1 MSVWLSHHFHAL
13 AAAIKR
19 LTRTPIGSL
28 LSIAVIGIA
37 FSLPAGIYVLLENL
51 QSLSGQFSGAP
62 QLSLFLKLDAD
73 LEAVAEIESRL
84 KQHPDV
90 GRFTFIPKGAAL
102 EQLRQSN
109 DWGDV
114 MDGLERNPLP
124 DAFVLSTRNISP
136 ERLEALRAELMKLP
150 QIEHAQLDSAWAK
163 RLDALLKLGRAGVLM
178 LAALLSFSLVAVAF
192 NTIRLQIMTMR
203 DEIEVSKLIGATR
216 GFIRRP
222 FLYFGAIQGAVGGA
236 AAWLIISWGI
246 HMADEQLKHLMNL
259 YELNFR
265 LYHLSLEDSLS
276 LLLLSALLGWIGAW
290 LSVTYQL
297 GRIEPR

>member
-73 LEAVAEIESRL
+73 SEAVAEIESRL

-102 EQLRQSN
+102 DQLRQSN

-259 YELNFR
+259 YEVNFR

>member
-19 LTRTPIGSL
+19 LTRTPTGSL

-73 LEAVAEIESRL
+73 SEAVAEIESRL

-102 EQLRQSN
+102 EQLKQSN
-109 DWGDV
+109 DWVDV

-136 ERLEALRAELMKLP
+136 ERLEALRTELVKLP
-150 QIEHAQLDSAWAK
+150 QVEHAQLDSAWAK

-259 YELNFR
+259 YEVNFR

-276 LLLLSALLGWIGAW
+276 LLLFSALLGWIGAW

>member
-1 MSVWLSHHFHAL
+1 MNVWLSHHFHAL

-19 LTRTPIGSL
+19 LTRTPTGSL

-73 LEAVAEIESRL
+73 SEAVAEIESRL
-84 KQHPDV
+84 KEHPDV
-90 GRFTFIPKGAAL
+90 GRFTFIPKGVAL
-102 EQLRQSN
+102 EQLKQSN

-136 ERLEALRAELMKLP
+136 ERLEALRTELVKLP
-150 QIEHAQLDSAWAK
+150 QVEHAQLDSAWAK

-259 YELNFR
+259 YEVNFR

>member
-19 LTRTPIGSL
+19 LTRTPTGSL

-73 LEAVAEIESRL
+73 SEAVAEIESRL

-90 GRFTFIPKGAAL
+90 GSFTFIPKGAAL
-102 EQLRQSN
+102 EQLKQSN

-136 ERLEALRAELMKLP
+136 ERLEALRTELVKLP
-150 QIEHAQLDSAWAK
+150 QVEHAQLDSAWAK

-259 YELNFR
+259 YEVNFR

>member
-1 MSVWLSHHFHAL
+1 MSAWLSHHFHAL
-13 AAAIKR
+13 AGAIKR
-19 LTRTPIGSL
+19 LTRTPVGSL

-73 LEAVAEIESRL
+73 SEAVAELESRL

-90 GRFTFIPKGAAL
+90 ARFTFVPKGAAL
-102 EQLRQSN
+102 EQLKQSN

-124 DAFVLSTRNISP
+124 DAFILSTRNISP
-136 ERLEALRAELMKLP
+136 ERLEALGTELMKLP

-163 RLDALLKLGRAGVLM
+163 RLDALLKLGRAGVLV

-203 DEIEVSKLIGATR
+203 DEIEVSRLIGATR

-259 YELNFR
+259 YEVNFR
-265 LYHLSLEDSLS
+265 LYHLSLQDSLS

>member
-1 MSVWLSHHFHAL
+1 MSVWLSHHFYAF
-13 AAAIKR
+13 AVAIKR
-19 LTRTPIGSL
+19 LARAPLGSL

-51 QSLSGQFSGAP
+51 QDLSGRFSARP
-62 QLSLFLKLDAD
+62 QVSLFLKLNADA
-73 LEAVAEIESRL
+73 EAVAEIEFRL

-90 GRFTFIPKGAAL
+90 ASFRFIPKSNAL
-102 EQLRQSN
+102 EQLKQSTEL
-109 DWGDV
+109 GDV
-114 MDGLERNPLP
+114 MDGLESNPLP
-124 DAFVLSTRNISP
+124 DAFVLTARSISP
-136 ERLEALRAELMKLP
+136 EGLEALRNELTALP
-150 QIEHAQLDSAWAK
+150 QIEYAQLDSAWAK

-203 DEIEVSKLIGATR
+203 DEIEVSKLIGATK

-246 HMADEQLKHLMNL
+246 YLADEQLKDLMGL
-259 YELNFR
+259 YEVNFR
-265 LYHLSLEDSLS
+265 LYHLSLDDSLS
-276 LLLLSALLGWIGAW
+276 LLLFSALLGWTGAW
-290 LSVTYQL
+290 LSVTNQL
-297 GRIEPR
+297 WRIEPR

>member
-1 MSVWLSHHFHAL
+1 MNVWLSHHFHAL

-19 LTRTPIGSL
+19 LTRTPTGSL

-73 LEAVAEIESRL
+73 SEAVAEIESRL

-102 EQLRQSN
+102 EQLKQSN

-136 ERLEALRAELMKLP
+136 ERLEALRTELVKLP
-150 QIEHAQLDSAWAK
+150 QVEHAQLDSAWAK

-259 YELNFR
+259 YEVNFR

>member
-73 LEAVAEIESRL
+73 SEAVAEIESRL

-90 GRFTFIPKGAAL
+90 GSFTFIPKGAAL
-102 EQLRQSN
+102 EQLKQSN

-136 ERLEALRAELMKLP
+136 ERLEALRTELVKLP
-150 QIEHAQLDSAWAK
+150 QVEHAQLDSAWAK

-259 YELNFR
+259 YEVNFR